1 MRSLGL
7 GVVAM
12 LLACSSKPDGR
23 RGEVGVYDGGSAGAS
38 GGAGVGNPSGGQSG
52 TVGTVDNALTVEV
65 EDIDGMTIEIV
76 TLACAGDCADIE
88 AVAHGGNDPYTF
100 EWEDGS
106 TDPQRR
112 VCLERSAEL
121 AVSVTDTAITT
132 DELGYEAQ
140 TVSTT
145 VSAAVLDCSMPKP
158 DASVP
163 GSCGENAVETFQL
176 FAKVPTES
184 TAAFIELNGILPDY
198 VAPSLGNAPMA
209 IVAMSQHAIELGT
222 CTKLLL
228 AGDAAGT
235 AVFGWDDSAI
245 VEYRS
250 APGAPVEKRA
260 YYGAAGPA
268 LHQPTEES
276 LATIVAPTV
285 SGFDL
290 DPLILNPLAY
300 GWEPLAI
307 DLMALVPAGV
317 SSFELT
323 IYVLDAGNVGSTTEV
338 WVIPQ

>member
-1 MRSLGL
+1 MRKLGL
-7 GVVAM
+7 GVVAL
-12 LLACSSKPDGR
+12 LLACSSEPDGR

-38 GGAGVGNPSGGQSG
+38 GNAGTGNPSGGQSG
-52 TVGTVDNALTVEV
+52 TIDTVDNALTVEV
-65 EDIDGMTIEIV
+65 EDIDGMTIEII

-100 EWEDGS
+100 EWDDGS
-106 TDPQRR
+106 THPKRR

-121 AVSVTDTAITT
+121 TVSATDTAIET
-132 DELGYEAQ
+132 DELGYRAQ
-140 TVSTT
+140 TASTT
-145 VSAAVLDCSMPKP
+145 VSATVLDCSMPEP

-163 GSCGENAVETFQL
+163 SSCGDNAVEPFQL
-176 FAKVPTES
+176 FAKVPTEA
-184 TAAFIELNGILPDY
+184 TATFADTNGYLADY

-209 IVAMSQHAIELGT
+209 IVATAQHTIELGT

-235 AVFGWDDSAI
+235 AVFGWDDSVI

-250 APGAPVEKRA
+250 APGADVRERA
-260 YYGAAGPA
+260 YYGAAGPVV
-268 LHQPTEES
+268 HQPTGES
-276 LATIVAPTV
+276 MATVVAPTV
-285 SGFDL
+285 SGLDL
-290 DPLILNPLAY
+290 DPFILNPLAY

-307 DLMALVPAGV
+307 DLMALLPPRV